1 MRSYSA
7 VPFEVPY
14 GTTEGQTKG
23 DVAFESVL
31 KDDAEALLSYIEEHL
46 YADGEYRD
54 YKHGTSLTLLGLCIM
69 RCATHCMR
77 VLLLHLGADADAVCL
92 TYGVQFLRSAIPMT
106 MTGRK
111 FSKTMQATR
120 ETLAM
125 CDLRRAQLRATQ
137 WCIANMPAEWRD
149 LAEGILIRLRHA

>member
-1 MRSYSA
+1 MWSNNIRLDLLA
-7 VPFEVPY
+7 KHKEVARAY
-14 GTTEGQTKG
+14 EN
-23 DVAFESVL
+23 VCE
-31 KDDAEALLSYIEEHL
+31 DDAEALLLTPSVDLDHVYS
-46 YADGEYRD
+46 D
-54 YKHGTSLTLLGLCIM
+54 YQHGTALTLLGVCIM

-92 TYGVQFLRSAIPMT
+92 KYGVQFLRSAIPMT